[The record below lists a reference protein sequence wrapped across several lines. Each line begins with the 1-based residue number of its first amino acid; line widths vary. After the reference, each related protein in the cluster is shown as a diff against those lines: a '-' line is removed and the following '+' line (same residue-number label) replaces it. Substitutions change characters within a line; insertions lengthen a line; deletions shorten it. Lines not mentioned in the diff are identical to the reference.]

1 MGKPTFDS
9 RNSKTLVLVF
19 DRETVTIQAVRSW
32 ISGYQE
38 KV

>member
-9 RNSKTLVLVF
+9 RNSKTLVLEF
-19 DRETVTIQAVRSW
+19 DQILREFDAVRSW